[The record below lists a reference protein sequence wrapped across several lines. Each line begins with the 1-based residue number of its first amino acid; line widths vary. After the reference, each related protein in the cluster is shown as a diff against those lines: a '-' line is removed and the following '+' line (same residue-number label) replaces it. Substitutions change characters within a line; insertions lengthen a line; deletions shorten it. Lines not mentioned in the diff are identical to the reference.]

1 MGGDATENVESRHQ
15 VIRKCHG
22 EGNTQAQSMCML
34 QRAYGPWRGR
44 GRAGPGTARPQPA
57 LRFSECSVRGHIQRR
72 RHYCPRTELLM
83 FPQRRRLTRVVFSP
97 SAGAYP
103 DIFRPLLELSTF
115 PAGWRPTR
123 VGFSPSPGAY
133 PDTFRPL
140 PEQLTFPSGQAAYP
154 WGIFPEGWCHPDF
167 FADSLSN

>member
-1 MGGDATENVESRHQ
+1 MLG
-15 VIRKCHG
+15 
-22 EGNTQAQSMCML
+22 QAL
-34 QRAYGPWRGR
+34 HEK
-44 GRAGPGTARPQPA
+44 PA

-72 RHYCPRTELLM
+72 LHYCPRAELST
-83 FPQRRRLTRVVFSP
+83 FPEGWRPTRVGFSP

-115 PAGWRPTR
+115 PAGRRPTR

-154 WGIFPEGWCHPDF
+154 
-167 FADSLSN
+167 